1 MTAAVRG
8 NRRLRRAVA
17 LPTLALA
24 VAALSACGAD
34 VDLGPKPTL
43 SGADTTV
50 STVNGFYGQML
61 ADGTGRTLYLF
72 DGDRDG
78 KSTCYGEC
86 AQTWQPFI
94 ADGEPTPKDRN
105 VNALEDGKLDL
116 VARQDGQQQVRY
128 MDKPLYFY
136 VGDKASADVQGVGK
150 REFGGNWFAVTTLG
164 NPVRP

>member
-8 NRRLRRAVA
+8 TRRLRRAVA
-17 LPTLALA
+17 MPVLALA
-24 VAALSACGAD
+24 VLGLAACGAD

-43 SGADTTV
+43 AGRDTTI

-78 KSTCYGEC
+78 QSTCYGEC
-86 AQTWQPFI
+86 AQVWQPFI
-94 ADGEPTPKDRN
+94 ANGEPGPKDIN
-105 VNALEDGKLDL
+105 LNALEDGQIDL
-116 VARQDGQQQVRY
+116 VARRDGQQQVRY
-128 MDKPLYFY
+128 MNRPLYFY
-136 VGDKASADVQGVGK
+136 VGDKATADVTGVGK
-150 REFGGNWFAVTTLG
+150 REFGGSWFAVTSLG